1 MRQILLLLLFLP
13 SLGASLCAQSLYLSR
28 IAPGF
33 PGNPEHPAHR
43 ISIFNEASTYQEIS
57 GYTLVTR
64 SYVVVLPAQ
73 TFVRSKK
80 SIDIGFEGLN
90 LNIHLDTLSTL
101 IRKQVDNPSLGD
113 YVALFD
119 QKGNLVDALYYG
131 PSENVA
137 YLPEQISA
145 NNALLLLPTE
155 TNDVWEFMRNP
166 VDPAVA
172 FVRINRK
179 WRANSRTKNLIPA
192 TNYRSVIP
200 TYQDGIV
207 TLDWKTM
214 YEYDC
219 FMHLLE
225 RSIDGKNFQLIRQ
238 VPGVRE
244 SEDVKSYREYDS
256 NIEKERVYYYR
267 VTHVDKFGEIIS
279 SNMAKVRTEDNPSE
293 FSFEIL
299 KGERGT
305 DQVLNVRFASVLN
318 QQVRIKLLDEELREI
333 AILFYDDID
342 AYKQNLVTY
351 QKPLP
356 VGKYFVIL
364 STEEKRY
371 YEPFIIE

>member
-1 MRQILLLLLFLP
+1 MHQILLLLLFL
-13 SLGASLCAQSLYLSR
+13 LGVGGPIWAQNLYLSR

-33 PGNPEHPAHR
+33 PGNPDHPAHR
-43 ISIFNEASTYQEIS
+43 ISIFNEDPTYHEIS

-64 SYVVVLPAQ
+64 SYVAVLPSNA
-73 TFVRSKK
+73 FIGGKK
-80 SIDIGFEGLN
+80 SVDIAFGGLN
-90 LNIHLDTLSTL
+90 LNVRLDTLSTL
-101 IRKQVDNPSLGD
+101 IRKRIDNPSLGD

-119 QKGNLVDALYYG
+119 QKGRLVDALYYG

-145 NNALLLLPTE
+145 DDALLLLPSE
-155 TNDVWEFMRNP
+155 TDGIWDYMRNP

-192 TNYRSVIP
+192 TSYRSVLP
-200 TYQDGIV
+200 SYEDGIV

-214 YEYDC
+214 FEYDC
-219 FMHLLE
+219 FAHMLE
-225 RSIDGKNFQLIRQ
+225 RSIDGKNFQVIRQ
-238 VPGVRE
+238 VSGERE
-244 SEDVKSYREYDS
+244 SEEVKSYREYDS
-256 NIEKERVYYYR
+256 NIEKNRLYYYR
-267 VTHVDKFGEIIS
+267 VTHMDKFGEIIS
-279 SNMAKVRTEDNPSE
+279 SNTAKVRTDDNPSG

-305 DQVLNVRFASVLN
+305 DQVLNVRFASVLD
-318 QQVRIKLLDEELREI
+318 QRVRIKLLDEELREI
-333 AILFYDDID
+333 AILFYDEID
-342 AYKQNLVTY
+342 ANKQNLVTY

-364 STEEKRY
+364 STEQKRY